1 MQMKMS
7 SAGVQMLVAL
17 EGIDTTIYSDVVGI
31 PTIGVGHVLTQSERA
46 SGKIELSSGEVLD
59 IRNGLTQAQ
68 VMNLMLD
75 DVAQREG
82 YVNDLVKVDLEQYQ
96 FDALVSWVFNVG
108 LGAMRNSTLLRRLN
122 SGEYDAVPEEL
133 RRWTKGTINGKK
145 QTIRGL
151 VNRRNTEIA
160 MWLGQNPQ
168 ANTAGQDARPD
179 YYVDDHDY
187 GALPTYDDGK
197 LVNKTPARWATV
209 VTGIADNR
217 ASKVQGEVEKS
228 AIYKL
233 ITRFVPPGYGTNA
246 TALVGFVVGLLDIA
260 HDKLMMPALP
270 FIDYNIDGMTWV
282 IGSIGLYFLRR
293 TKG

>member
-1 MQMKMS
+1 
-7 SAGVQMLVAL
+7 MLVTL

-31 PTIGVGHVLTQSERA
+31 PTIGVGHVLTQYERA

-197 LVNKTPARWATV
+197 LVNQTPARRATV
-209 VTGIADNR
+209 VTCIADNR

-233 ITRFVPPGYGTNA
+233 IARFVPPGYGANT

-260 HDKLMMPALP
+260 HDELMMSALP

-282 IGSIGLYFLRR
+282 IGSVGLYFLRR
-293 TKG
+293 AKG

>member
-1 MQMKMS
+1 MKMS

-17 EGIDTTIYSDVVGI
+17 EGIDTTIYSDVAGI
-31 PTIGVGHVLTQSERA
+31 PTIGVGHVLTQSERS
-46 SGKIELSSGEVLD
+46 SGKIVLSSGEVLD

-75 DVAQREG
+75 DVMKREG
-82 YVNDLVKVDLEQYQ
+82 YVNELVNVDLEQYQ

-108 LGAMRNSTLLRRLN
+108 KGAMQGSTLLRRLN
-122 SGEYDAVPEEL
+122 SGEYDAIPDEL

-151 VNRRNTEIA
+151 VNRRNTEVA

-179 YYVDDHDY
+179 YYVDDPDY

-197 LVNKTPARWATV
+197 LVNQTPAKQKRSISTDS
-209 VTGIADNR
+209 T
-217 ASKVQGEVEKS
+217 SKVQYEVEQS

-233 ITRFVPPGYGTNA
+233 ISRFVPPGYGTNA
-246 TALVGFVVGLLDIA
+246 TALVGFVVGLLDVA
-260 HDKLMMPALP
+260 HDKLMMPELP

-282 IGSIGLYFLRR
+282 IGSVGLYFLRR
-293 TKG
+293 AKG

>member
-1 MQMKMS
+1 MKMS

-46 SGKIELSSGEVLD
+46 SGKIMLSSGEVLD

-68 VMNLMLD
+68 VMDLMLD
-75 DVAQREG
+75 DVMTHEG
-82 YVNDLVKVDLEQYQ
+82 CVNELVKVDLEQYQ

-108 LGAMRNSTLLRRLN
+108 RGAMQGSTLLRRLN
-122 SGEYDAVPEEL
+122 SGEYDAVPDEL

-145 QTIRGL
+145 RTIRGL
-151 VNRRNTEIA
+151 VNRRNTEVA

-179 YYVDDHDY
+179 YYVDYPDY
-187 GALPTYDDGK
+187 GAMPTYDDGK
-197 LVNKTPARWATV
+197 LVNQTPARRSSVV
-209 VTGIADNR
+209 VTGIADSR
-217 ASKVQGEVEKS
+217 ASKMQGEVEQS
-228 AIYKL
+228 TIYKL
-233 ITRFVPPGYGTNA
+233 IARFVPPGYGANA

-270 FIDYNIDGMTWV
+270 FVDYNIDGMTWV
-282 IGSIGLYFLRR
+282 IGSVGLYFLRR
-293 TKG
+293 AR

>member
-17 EGIDTTIYSDVVGI
+17 EGIATTIYSDVVGI
-31 PTIGVGHVLTQSERA
+31 PTIGVGHVLTQSERE
-46 SGKIELSSGEVLD
+46 SGKIVLSSGEVLD

-68 VMNLMLD
+68 TMNLMLD
-75 DVAQREG
+75 DVMIREG
-82 YVNDLVKVDLEQYQ
+82 YVNELVQVDLEQHQ

-108 LGAMRNSTLLRRLN
+108 KGAMKGSTLLRRLN

-133 RRWTKGTINGKK
+133 RRWTKGTVNGKK

-179 YYVDDHDY
+179 YYVDDPDY
-187 GALPTYDDGK
+187 GAMPTYDDGR
-197 LVNKTPARWATV
+197 LVNQTPIRTVQATR
-209 VTGIADNR
+209 TTA
-217 ASKVQGEVEKS
+217 VQAEVERS

-233 ITRFVPPGYGTNA
+233 IARFVPPGYGTNA
-246 TALVGFVVGLLDIA
+246 TALIGFVVGLLDIA
-260 HDKLMMPALP
+260 HDNLMMPALP

-282 IGSIGLYFLRR
+282 IGSVGLYFLRR

>member
-46 SGKIELSSGEVLD
+46 SGKIVLSSGEVLD

-75 DVAQREG
+75 DVMQREG
-82 YVNDLVKVDLEQYQ
+82 YVNELVKVDLEQHQ

-108 LGAMRNSTLLRRLN
+108 RGAMQGSTLLRRLN
-122 SGEYDAVPEEL
+122 SGEYDAIPEEM

-151 VNRRNTEIA
+151 VNRRNTEVA

-168 ANTAGQDARPD
+168 ANTAGHDARPD
-179 YYVDDHDY
+179 YYVDDPDY
-187 GALPTYDDGK
+187 GALPTYDDGR
-197 LVNKTPARWATV
+197 LVNQTPASKPKAIAATS
-209 VTGIADNR
+209 TTN
-217 ASKVQGEVEKS
+217 VQSEVEKS

-233 ITRFVPPGYGTNA
+233 IARFVPQGYGTNA

-293 TKG
+293 AKG